1 MASYPIGN
9 GTLAPRVPYEFAALL
24 EALQVQGANVDRLAS
39 LNDAEW
45 EKVLEFCDLAHLTL
59 LISEIGSAEFPAWV
73 TQRLAKNARDNKD
86 RFNHV
91 YAAYHEARVAL
102 EVAGIP
108 HVVLKGFTQA
118 PEFVGDPRLRMQ
130 SDIDIYCPPEQTL
143 IAESVLKALGYR
155 SVHGQDYSA
164 ADHVATLARPG
175 SWAWRGN
182 MYDPAMPP
190 SIEIHFCLWNQN
202 ISAIK
207 VPEVESFWCRRV
219 TESHGE
225 LSWVALSTTDK
236 AGYLA
241 LHILRGI
248 LCGDWVVHHVHE
260 LACFLQARVN
270 DTEFW
275 SEWVTLHSIHLRRLQ
290 VIAFSLARSWFSCR
304 LSEVAVAVLS
314 GLPPAQK
321 YWLER
326 YGGSPLEV
334 MFRRNKD
341 GRLLHWLLAAS
352 PEARKAVLR
361 RALLPN
367 SIPRPAES
375 AKRMPYRR
383 RQNVGNGTPRLWNYA
398 KFICGRTWAHL
409 TSDVEFIYHGTSA
422 WISTHSLR
430 GQFWL
435 FVGASF
441 FLTWGCQ
448 HISSSSIFS

>member
-1 MASYPIGN
+1 MPSYPIGN
-9 GTLAPRVPYEFAALL
+9 GTLAPRVPFEFAAFL
-24 EALQVQGANVDRLAS
+24 EALQVQGSNVERLAG

-45 EKVLEFCDLAHLTL
+45 EKILDFCDLAHLTL
-59 LISEIGSAEFPAWV
+59 LLSEIKNAEFPAWV
-73 TQRLAKNARDNKD
+73 MQRLAKSARDNSD
-86 RFNHV
+86 RFDHV

-102 EVAGIP
+102 DVAGIP

-118 PEFVGDPRLRMQ
+118 PEFVSDPRLRMQ
-130 SDIDIYCPPEQTL
+130 SDIDIYCPPAHTL
-143 IAESVLKALGYR
+143 AAEAVLKALGYR
-155 SVHGQDYSA
+155 SATCQDFST
-164 ADHVATLARPG
+164 ADHVPTLARPG

-190 SIEIHFCLWNQN
+190 SIEIHFRLWNHN
-202 ISAIK
+202 ISVIN
-207 VPEVESFWCRRV
+207 VPEVESFWGRRV
-219 TESHGE
+219 TVSHGNF
-225 LSWVALSTTDK
+225 SWIALSKPDK

-248 LCGDWVVHHVHE
+248 LSGDWVVHHVHE

-270 DTEFW
+270 DVEFW
-275 SEWVTLHSIHLRRLQ
+275 TEWVTLHSIHLRRLQ

-304 LSEVAVAVLS
+304 MSEVAVVVLN

-341 GRLLHWLLAAS
+341 GRLLHWLLANS
-352 PEARKAVLR
+352 PQARRGVLR

-367 SIPRPAES
+367 SIPGPAES

-383 RQNVGNGTPRLWNYA
+383 RQSTDNGAPRLWNYA
-398 KFICGRTWAHL
+398 KFICRRTWAHL
-409 TSDVEFIYHGTSA
+409 TADVEFICHGTSA
-422 WISTHSLR
+422 WISTHSSR
-430 GQFWL
+430 GQLWL
-435 FVGASF
+435 FVL
-441 FLTWGCQ
+441 LTWGCQ
-448 HISSSSIFS
+448 HISSYSISS